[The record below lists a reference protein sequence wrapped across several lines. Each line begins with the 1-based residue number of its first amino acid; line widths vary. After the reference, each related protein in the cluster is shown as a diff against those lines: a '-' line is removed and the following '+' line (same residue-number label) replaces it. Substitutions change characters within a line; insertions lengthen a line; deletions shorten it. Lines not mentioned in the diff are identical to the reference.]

1 MVLTIH
7 LQWLYFFSFTLYV
20 FVPIC
25 PCNLSY
31 CHIFLLTW
39 VIGVTCLVRGHLEA
53 FFMDELAIHQS
64 LQMLMWTIFTMKT
77 PRGALESKESSLA
90 FMRRQESSPMP
101 AFWVC
106 LSAGMRRW
114 WMTDT
119 TLKCLLSFRI
129 ILPIFR

>member
-1 MVLTIH
+1 MTV
-7 LQWLYFFSFTLYV
+7 FFSFTLYV

-25 PCNLSY
+25 PCSLSY

-39 VIGVTCLVRGHLEA
+39 VIRVTCLVRGHLEA
-53 FFMDELAIHQS
+53 FFMLWIGHPSVTANAYVNNFHHENTSWGTWKKGKQFGNSEKAVVQPNASFLS
-64 LQMLMWTIFTMKT
+64 LFLCWND
-77 PRGALESKESSLA
+77 RE
-90 FMRRQESSPMP
+90 
-101 AFWVC
+101 
-106 LSAGMRRW
+106 RW